1 MSGLMPQSKKSP
13 ESVLIASNLTSCSFE
28 RMGYKD
34 ISRIP
39 KLHMIGS
46 GVAILSNRI
55 SYVFD
60 LKGASSTVDTGC
72 SGSMVALHQACA
84 GLRSRESKMAVV
96 AGTQLLLTP
105 DQIIPMSMVG

>member
-1 MSGLMPQSKKSP
+1 
-13 ESVLIASNLTSCSFE
+13 
-28 RMGYKD
+28 MGYKD
-34 ISRIP
+34 ISRVP

-46 GVAILSNRI
+46 GLAILSNRI

-72 SGSMVALHQACA
+72 SGSMVALHQACL
-84 GLRSRESKMAVV
+84 GLRARESSMAIVG
-96 AGTQLLLTP
+96 GTQLLLAP